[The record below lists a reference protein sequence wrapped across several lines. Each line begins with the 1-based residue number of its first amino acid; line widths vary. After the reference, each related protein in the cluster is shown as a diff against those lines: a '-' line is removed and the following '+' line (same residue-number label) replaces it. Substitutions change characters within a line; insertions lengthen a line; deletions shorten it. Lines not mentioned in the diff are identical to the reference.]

1 MPNTVLAYLTARGA
15 ELPAGEYYRLET
27 ISVSGG
33 NRYAVK
39 FDDTT
44 AQQIIWTLPILPGIY
59 QGGALTLTL
68 ECIAASATS
77 GNVKVTA
84 EVEAI
89 TPGDAVDLDGA
100 TSFDTANSQTTAVA
114 GTAGYLFEVAVT
126 LTNKDGAAAGDHL
139 RLRVKR
145 DAADGADTA
154 TGDLRVLGAT
164 LTEAVTTLDLT
175 GFTTVSLP
183 STRANPDL
191 FVTSDGSTGLY
202 FYGNTIQPF
211 GANITLDNLGNAGV
225 GAMGFNWTGASP
237 TAIIDIE
244 PNNVGHMSIRI
255 KAKSGQTAD
264 LIRCVNSSDATIA
277 KVDASGNVTG
287 TNLSGTNSGDVSLAG
302 SYDYITISGQTV
314 TRGQVDL
321 TTDVTGT
328 LPTANGGLGADNSA
342 ATGVPVFSAGAVT
355 VTATTG
361 SGNVV
366 RAGSPTLTGY
376 LEILHTAGLDP
387 GWYWSPSASSY
398 HNLSFAANGGW
409 GNLNFGVSAGG
420 SSQLSLGASAGQPG
434 TGLDLR
440 ITANTDLGVRVTM
453 AAGQT
458 AAPVLV
464 RDDSNVTVFT
474 VTAAG
479 AVTAASYNGVAVT
492 NGGSGALTVTGTT
505 SVSGTNSGDVSL
517 AGSYDYITISGQTV
531 TRGQVDL
538 TTDVTGTLPAGN
550 GGTGLSAVG
559 SRGKVLASTGT
570 VNQYEFPAGDL
581 YTQTDP
587 GSGTVTFDMA
597 NSRVQLTTLT
607 GNRAIA
613 LTNDADGMRGTL
625 IIQQDGSGGRTVTSW
640 FGGNVTTWYGTA
652 GPTTA
657 PVLSTALNS
666 YDAVSWLRL
675 SSSSY
680 LAWFSKGS

>member
-1 MPNTVLAYLTARGA
+1 
-15 ELPAGEYYRLET
+15 
-27 ISVSGG
+27 
-33 NRYAVK
+33 
-39 FDDTT
+39 
-44 AQQIIWTLPILPGIY
+44 
-59 QGGALTLTL
+59 
-68 ECIAASATS
+68 
-77 GNVKVTA
+77 
-84 EVEAI
+84 
-89 TPGDAVDLDGA
+89 
-100 TSFDTANSQTTAVA
+100 
-114 GTAGYLFEVAVT
+114 
-126 LTNKDGAAAGDHL
+126 
-139 RLRVKR
+139 
-145 DAADGADTA
+145 
-154 TGDLRVLGAT
+154 
-164 LTEAVTTLDLT
+164 
-175 GFTTVSLP
+175 
-183 STRANPDL
+183 
-191 FVTSDGSTGLY
+191 
-202 FYGNTIQPF
+202 
-211 GANITLDNLGNAGV
+211 
-225 GAMGFNWTGASP
+225 
-237 TAIIDIE
+237 
-244 PNNVGHMSIRI
+244 
-255 KAKSGQTAD
+255 
-264 LIRCVNSSDATIA
+264 
-277 KVDASGNVTG
+277 
-287 TNLSGTNSGDVSLAG
+287 
-302 SYDYITISGQTV
+302 
-314 TRGQVDL
+314 
-321 TTDVTGT
+321 
-328 LPTANGGLGADNSA
+328 
-342 ATGVPVFSAGAVT
+342 
-355 VTATTG
+355 
-361 SGNVV
+361 
-366 RAGSPTLTGY
+366 
-376 LEILHTAGLDP
+376 
-387 GWYWSPSASSY
+387 
-398 HNLSFAANGGW
+398 
-409 GNLNFGVSAGG
+409 VSAGG

-434 TGLDLR
+434 AGLDLR